1 MPAVQLG
8 HCAADLLE
16 YLELQTH
23 TMRCWMLRFSAK
35 VLDDKLR
42 QHGALGGV
50 AWRELP
56 WVLNLDGLPLHAAV
70 LLQGG
75 NHKCQRLLRSFF
87 LSAYSLLPAT
97 KTRIQKYQN
106 K

>member
-1 MPAVQLG
+1 
-8 HCAADLLE
+8 
-16 YLELQTH
+16 
-23 TMRCWMLRFSAK
+23 MLRFSAK

-56 WVLNLDGLPLHAAV
+56 WVLNLNGLPLHAAV

-75 NHKCQRLLRSFF
+75 NHRCQRLLRSFLF
-87 LSAYSLLPAT
+87 QPTPCNKDPHPELSAQIEASAASQQRGVEGLNVGVAS
-97 KTRIQKYQN
+97 N
-106 K
+106 SCV